1 MAFHHGKGSAFKID
15 NTAGT
20 LTDISSNVNTAELAR
35 SIELGETTNF
45 GDNQKSYIVGLQD
58 GTISIGGQWDEST
71 GGVDA
76 TLAGGAEPA
85 SRTFEYGPE
94 GDSSGDIKY
103 SGECILTNYTV
114 NNVVGDV
121 VSWSADLQITGAV
134 TRGTFT

>member
-1 MAFHHGKGSAFKID
+1 MAFHHGKGSSFKID

-35 SIELGETTNF
+35 SLELGETTNF
-45 GDNQKSYIVGLQD
+45 GDNQKSYIVGLAD
-58 GTISIGGQWDEST
+58 GTISIGGQWDESS

-76 TLAGGAEPA
+76 ALAGGTEPA

-94 GDSSGDIKY
+94 GSSSGDIKY
-103 SGECILTNYTV
+103 SGECILTNYTIS
-114 NNVVGDV
+114 NPVGDV
-121 VSWSADLQITGAV
+121 VTWSADLQITGAV